1 MSLSLCN
8 EMTQMLPQQRPKCE
22 EILKRKKKWALNEE
36 EFEINDELEKIIDS
50 KGSEN
55 DLTIY
60 SMLKPKMI
68 SDKEIKSKS
77 NCVIS

>member
-1 MSLSLCN
+1 
-8 EMTQMLPQQRPKCE
+8 MTQMLPQQRPKCE

-60 SMLKPKMI
+60 SMLKSKMI